1 MFSSGACMGRPDHC
15 EFSQKLISAAL
26 EGQPTVE
33 IVNHVRL
40 ELSNCPACLQAL
52 EVEVQYKLA
61 MSQACRETAPE
72 SLQIRISESLQRVV
86 LDNLEISD
94 F

>member
-1 MFSSGACMGRPDHC
+1 MGRPDQC
-15 EFSQKLISAAL
+15 EFSQRLIFSAL

-33 IVNHVRL
+33 IVNRVRA
-40 ELSNCPACLQAL
+40 ELSSCFACMQTLDAR
-52 EVEVQYKLA
+52 VQFKLA
-61 MSQACRETAPE
+61 MGQACREAAPE

-86 LDNLEISD
+86 LDDLEITD